1 MTYDVVAYSGKN
13 ILEGDIELIQDFIE
27 EAVEHLDASE
37 AHLLVIEND
46 PKETEALNAVFRG
59 FHTIKGL
66 AGFIEMEHIKDLAHK
81 AENLL
86 DMARRDELEL
96 VGTNMDLVFESVD
109 MMKRLI
115 EGVGAAMSG
124 NGLLATE
131 GALPTLMAACPC
143 PVHVHRAEAEGVRV
157 VTGLSKSD
165 LVSHDSGDKVKVGE
179 LEIELLHTPGHTP
192 GSQCFRVRATQHEP
206 GGALVAGDTLFL
218 QGCGR
223 VDLPGGDPDQMYE
236 TLSRRLSDLPGDTV
250 LLPGHAYGGERATMD
265 EVRATNSTL
274 RISSLAEFRWRMGG

>member
-1 MTYDVVAYSGKN
+1 MA
-13 ILEGDIELIQDFIE
+13 ELFVRQ
-27 EAVEHLDASE
+27 L
-37 AHLLVIEND
+37 
-46 PKETEALNAVFRG
+46 
-59 FHTIKGL
+59 L
-66 AGFIEMEHIKDLAHK
+66 AGRDFARHDPNAGAMQNFVYLLGDRDAGECLVVDPAWDVRGILDVAA
-81 AENLL
+81 AEGLG
-86 DMARRDELEL
+86 
-96 VGTNMDLVFESVD
+96 V
-109 MMKRLI
+109 
-115 EGVGAAMSG
+115 VGALVTHYHPDHVG
-124 NGLLATE
+124 GE
-131 GALPTLMAACPC
+131 IFGIEIDGLPTLMAACPC